1 MKYRLALTAC
11 VLSAFFFLLS
21 ACSTGHQSAGN
32 ENHSKAKAEQASHSG
47 TSKEQ
52 STKERVQMMS
62 AQNQRGVYTV
72 AQPDSLTVLVNKH
85 FALPAH
91 YEPKD
96 LVYPHAPF
104 VFKEKLQKREMRK
117 PAAAA
122 LEKMFAGAKKDG
134 ISLAGVSAYRSYATQ
149 AAVFNAYVKKDG
161 RQKALTYSALPGTS
175 EHETGL
181 AIDVSGTSGKYAA
194 TPAFGKTKEAAWLA
208 KHAQD
213 YGFIIRY
220 PKGKENITGYEYESW
235 HLRYIGIKAAK
246 KITKKGLTLE
256 EYLHETPVSK

>member
-1 MKYRLALTAC
+1 MTYRLALMTC
-11 VLSAFFFLLS
+11 TISAFFFLLS
-21 ACSTGHQSAGN
+21 ACSPGHQSAEH
-32 ENHSKAKAEQASHSG
+32 ENHSKTEQTKHQE
-47 TSKEQ
+47 TSKDQ
-52 STKERVQMMS
+52 SGKSRVRLVS

-72 AQPDSLTVLVNKH
+72 AQPGSLTVLVNKH

-91 YEPKD
+91 YAPKD
-96 LVYPHAPF
+96 LVYPRVPF
-104 VFKEKLQKREMRK
+104 VFKEKLEKREMRK

-134 ISLAGVSAYRSYATQ
+134 IYLAGVSAYRSYATQ
-149 AAVFNAYVKKDG
+149 AAVFNTYVKKDG

-181 AIDVSGTSGKYAA
+181 AIDVSGSSGQYAA

-220 PKGKENITGYEYESW
+220 PKGKENVTGYEYEAW

-246 KITKKGLTLE
+246 AITAKGLTLE